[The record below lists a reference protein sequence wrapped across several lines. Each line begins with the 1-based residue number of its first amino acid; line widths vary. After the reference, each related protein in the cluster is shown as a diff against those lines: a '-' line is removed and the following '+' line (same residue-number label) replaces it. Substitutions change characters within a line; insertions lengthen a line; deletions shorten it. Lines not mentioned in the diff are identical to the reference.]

1 MLWLLHLKTLIRGLV
16 LPPAGPLLLGAIGMA
31 LWQRRPALARTLLVV
46 ALLSLWAM
54 SMPLLA
60 DALEALADRY
70 PPVDLRQ
77 ASAAQAI
84 VILGGGGQRAF
95 APEYGGP
102 AAGPLLLERLAYG
115 AYLARATGLPI
126 LVTGY
131 HVEAAA
137 MQATLERNFDA
148 SARWVDNQSYD
159 TFENARN
166 SVRLLRAAGIE
177 RIVLVTHATHMRRS
191 VSEFTSAGALV
202 VPAPL
207 GMRKAGETELFDRL
221 WACVPNAD
229 ALLRSYGAA
238 YEIAGE
244 AVRAVLAYIHLRH
257 H

>member
-1 MLWLLHLKTLIRGLV
+1 MLWLLHLKTLIRGLA
-16 LPPAGPLLLGAIGMA
+16 LPPAGPLLLGATGLI
-31 LWQRRPALARTLLVV
+31 LWKRRPALARTLLLV
-46 ALLSLWAM
+46 ALVSLWAL

-70 PPVDLRQ
+70 PPVDLRK

-102 AAGPLLLERLAYG
+102 AAGPILLERLAYG
-115 AYLARATGLPI
+115 AYLARATDLPI

-131 HVEAAA
+131 HVEASA
-137 MQATLERNFDA
+137 MQATLERNFDT
-148 SARWVDNQSYD
+148 SARWVDNESYD

-166 SVRLLRAAGIE
+166 SVRLLKAVGIE

-191 VSEFTSAGALV
+191 VNEFTSAGALV

-207 GMRKAGETELFDRL
+207 GMRKAGETDLFDRL

-229 ALLRSYGAA
+229 ALLRSYAAA
-238 YEIAGE
+238 YELAGE
-244 AVRAVLAYIHLRH
+244 PVRALLAYMHVRRH
-257 H
+257 